1 MKQITTP
8 NSADYGASH
17 GGNPDGAG
25 PPNSEPPGMARAR
38 HPLSRQHGR
47 RLFLQAGAAYLYS
60 GAALAASATGGS
72 STTLASTAGNP
83 AARSMASAANG
94 AVTSPAAAANT
105 TPYQWRNWSGTQ
117 QCTARAL
124 NTPANAAEVA
134 QILKQSSASVRCVGS
149 GHSFSALVPTDG
161 VLVSLDR
168 MSGVALASP
177 ASVSGTASVTV
188 AGGTRLAVLS
198 RQLDTLKL
206 GMRNLPD
213 IDQQSIVGAI
223 SSATHGT
230 GAELPALHADV
241 SGLQLVTA
249 QGDTIECNAG
259 NRPELLAAARVSL
272 GALGVIT
279 QVTLNVLPAYNLKRD
294 VWIEPLDTLLGRA
307 HQLAAKHR
315 HFEFYY
321 LPFTGYCAAIA
332 HDVVSASEVIMPPSQ
347 DEAMLADLQKLR
359 NWGGRWPSL
368 RRWLAGKLIDTS
380 LKEKAQNRSFKL
392 LSTPRPTR
400 FYETEAHVP
409 REAGIDCVKA
419 VIATLETRNEV
430 FFPLEF
436 RFVKGDDAWLSPFY
450 QRDSCSVAVHA
461 LHGEDYAYLLSAIG
475 PVVRRFKARPHW
487 GKLHAYTPQELALL
501 YPRWQDFLSLRQS
514 LDPQQRFL
522 NPHLRQLF
530 AA

>member
-1 MKQITTP
+1 M
-8 NSADYGASH
+8 S
-17 GGNPDGAG
+17 NPPQAQ
-25 PPNSEPPGMARAR
+25 PHPTR
-38 HPLSRQHGR
+38 HCAAPANAAPLR
-47 RLFLQAGAAYLYS
+47 RRFLQS
-60 GAALAASATGGS
+60 GALYACSAAALTLHLPQAAAS
-72 STTLASTAGNP
+72 
-83 AARSMASAANG
+83 ASAANPG
-94 AVTSPAAAANT
+94 TSAAKNAATSQT
-105 TPYQWRNWSGTQ
+105 TSAGKATAPYRWRNWSGTE
-117 QCTARAL
+117 QCSAQSI
-124 NTPANAAEVA
+124 NTPANAADVA
-134 QILKQSSASVRCVGS
+134 QLMQQSSSPLRCVGA

-161 VLVSLDR
+161 ILLSLDR
-168 MSGVALASP
+168 MSGVTNPDKNAST
-177 ASVSGTASVTV
+177 VNV

-198 RQLDTLKL
+198 RQLDGLGL
-206 GMRNLPD
+206 GMANLPD
-213 IDQQSIVGAI
+213 IDQQTIAGAI

-230 GAELPALHADV
+230 GATLQAMHANV
-241 SGLQLVTA
+241 VALQLVTG
-249 QGDTIECNAG
+249 QGETIDCSAT
-259 NRPELLAAARVSL
+259 NRPELLPAARVGL

-279 QVTLNVLPAYNLKRD
+279 QVTLKVVPAFNLKRE
-294 VWIEPLDTLLGRA
+294 VWIEPLDMLLGRA

-332 HDVVSASEVIMPPSQ
+332 HDVASGNEVMMPDSK
-347 DEAMLADLQKLR
+347 DEEMLADLQKLR
-359 NWGGRWPSL
+359 DWAGRWPSL

-380 LKEKAQNRSFKL
+380 LNEKAQNRSFKL

-409 REAGIDCVKA
+409 LDAGIDCVKA
-419 VIATLETRNEV
+419 VIATLEQRNDV

-461 LHGEDYAYLLSAIG
+461 LHGETYDYLLSSLG

-487 GKLHAYTPQELALL
+487 GKLHAYQPQELALL

-514 LDPQQRFL
+514 LDPHNRLL

-530 AA
+530 GVKA